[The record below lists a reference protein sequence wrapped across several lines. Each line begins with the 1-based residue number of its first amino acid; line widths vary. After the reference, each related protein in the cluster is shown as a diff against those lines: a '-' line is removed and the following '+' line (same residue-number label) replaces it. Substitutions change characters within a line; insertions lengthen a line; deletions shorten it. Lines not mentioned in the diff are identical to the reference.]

1 VDTEVTRAAASSST
15 VAASLALLTPDRFAA
30 GGATAFAARTGAA
43 WAAAVV
49 DDFFPA
55 AGATLTADVFLADA
69 VSLASVT
76 FPLRSFAREPVA

>member
-1 VDTEVTRAAASSST
+1 M
-15 VAASLALLTPDRFAA
+15 
-30 GGATAFAARTGAA
+30 
-43 WAAAVV
+43 V

-76 FPLRSFAREPVA
+76 FPVRSLAREPVV